1 MCTVDGCSIPAR
13 SASSPY
19 CEKHY
24 MRFYRNGTT
33 ERKIVASVREHSHGY
48 VLVPASGHFLARGSS
63 HAYQHRLVYHAT
75 HGDGPF
81 SCHWC
86 GLPATW
92 DEMHIDHLDDDKK
105 NNDVSNL
112 VASCPEC
119 NQKRGQ
125 YKIQN
130 SWRKRVGVTALG
142 TTKTMN
148 EWAKHAGI
156 SRQSLINRLKLGW
169 SFEDAI
175 TRPRGKFGPK

>member
-1 MCTVDGCSIPAR
+1 
-13 SASSPY
+13 
-19 CEKHY
+19 
-24 MRFYRNGTT
+24 
-33 ERKIVASVREHSHGY
+33 
-48 VLVPASGHFLARGSS
+48 
-63 HAYQHRLVYHAT
+63 
-75 HGDGPF
+75 
-81 SCHWC
+81 
-86 GLPATW
+86 
-92 DEMHIDHLDDDKK
+92 MHIDHLDDDKK